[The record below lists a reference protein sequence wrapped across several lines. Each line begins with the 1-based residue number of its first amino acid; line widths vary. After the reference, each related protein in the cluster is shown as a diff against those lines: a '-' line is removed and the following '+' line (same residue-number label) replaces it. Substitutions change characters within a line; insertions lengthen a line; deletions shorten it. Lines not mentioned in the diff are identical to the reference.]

1 MPPTIMVY
9 FLAPIAVLAIASI
22 VIAAAKCVGAE
33 SLLSQTIFSFS
44 IVELFA
50 WAFTVPIM
58 PNVMIAMALVSFF
71 TLRIIISIVSYEVF
85 YKKNMGELS
94 QKLL

>member
-1 MPPTIMVY
+1 
-9 FLAPIAVLAIASI
+9 
-22 VIAAAKCVGAE
+22 
-33 SLLSQTIFSFS
+33 
-44 IVELFA
+44 
-50 WAFTVPIM
+50 M
-58 PNVMIAMALVSFF
+58 PNVMTAMVLVAFF

>member
-1 MPPTIMVY
+1 MTAMV
-9 FLAPIAVLAIASI
+9 
-22 VIAAAKCVGAE
+22 
-33 SLLSQTIFSFS
+33 
-44 IVELFA
+44 
-50 WAFTVPIM
+50 
-58 PNVMIAMALVSFF
+58 LVAFF